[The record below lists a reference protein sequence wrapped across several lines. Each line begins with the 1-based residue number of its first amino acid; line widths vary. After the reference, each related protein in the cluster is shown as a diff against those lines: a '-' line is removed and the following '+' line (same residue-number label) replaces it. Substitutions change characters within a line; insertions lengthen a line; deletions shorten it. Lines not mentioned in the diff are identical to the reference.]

1 MAISKLSTSASL
13 KQVMDKFEEIS
24 IQDFSKSNID
34 IITAKTLPSVVKEGQ
49 IVIITQNTP
58 NKIYVSFDTKEISLS
73 NNDILLQVSN
83 KTTNKRPLYCG
94 NKEIS
99 LVYSSCVQN
108 GKPLKSYYGKNG
120 QWIQI
125 TFTETYIFEN
135 GTTKIGNFKVTGGD
149 NQATL
154 ITGGSLN
161 LKVNAMYGISYCY
174 VANTQ
179 LLDLSKYTKL
189 YVRISDLFLG
199 AKSGTQLDSNNY
211 IDFGIASGT
220 NGSFPDYFVNQT
232 YFNTTTSRSYSNLLI
247 ELDISNI
254 NSGYFMLRGGHQG
267 TGTLYNGICITN
279 IYMS

>member
-1 MAISKLSTSASL
+1 MAISKLSTTASL

-24 IQDFSKSNID
+24 LQDFSSID
-34 IITAKTLPSVVKEGQ
+34 IITSSELPAKVKEGQ

-94 NKEIS
+94 DKEIS

-108 GKPLKSYYGKNG
+108 DKPLKSYYGKNG

-135 GTTKIGNFKVTGGD
+135 GITKIGSFKKAGGS

-154 ITGGSLN
+154 ISGGSLN
-161 LKVNAMYGISYCY
+161 LKINSTSSFPYCY
-174 VANTQ
+174 VTNSQ
-179 LLDLSKYTKL
+179 FLDLRNYTKL

-199 AKSGTQLDSNNY
+199 ASSQLEINNY
-211 IDFGIASGT
+211 IDFGITSGT
-220 NGSFPDYFVNQT
+220 DGSFPNYYVKQT
-232 YFNTTTSRSYSNLLI
+232 YFNETTTKSYSNLLI
-247 ELDISNI
+247 ELDISSI
-254 NSGYFMLRGGHQG
+254 DGGYFMLRGAHQG
-267 TGTLYNGICITN
+267 TGSLHNRISITD

>member
-1 MAISKLSTSASL
+1 MAISKLSTTASL

-24 IQDFSKSNID
+24 LQDFSSID
-34 IITAKTLPSVVKEGQ
+34 IITASELPAKVKEGQ

-58 NKIYVSFDTKEISLS
+58 NKIYVSFDTNEISLS
-73 NNDILLQVSN
+73 YNDILLQVSN
-83 KTTNKRPLYCG
+83 KTANKRPLYCG
-94 NKEIS
+94 DKEIS

-125 TFTETYIFEN
+125 TFTETYVFEN
-135 GTTKIGNFKVTGGD
+135 GTTKIGSFSEAGD

-154 ITGGSLN
+154 ISGGSLN
-161 LKVNAMYGISYCY
+161 LKVNKKYGSPYCY
-174 VANTQ
+174 IVNTQ
-179 LLDLSKYTKL
+179 LLDLSNYTKL

-199 AKSGTQLDSNNY
+199 AKYSSDLDNNNY

-220 NGSFPDYFVNQT
+220 NGSFPNYYVSQT
-232 YFNTTTSRSYSNLLI
+232 YVSASTNKSYSDLLI
-247 ELDISNI
+247 ELNISNI
-254 NSGYFMLRGGHQG
+254 DRGYFMLRGCYQG
-267 TGTLYNGICITN
+267 TGSIYNRISITN

>member
-24 IQDFSKSNID
+24 IQDFSRSNVD

-58 NKIYVSFDTKEISLS
+58 NKIYVSLDTKEISLS

-99 LVYSSCVQN
+99 LAYSSCVQN

-135 GTTKIGNFKVTGGD
+135 GTTKIGSFKQVAS

-154 ITGGSLN
+154 ISGGSLN
-161 LKVNAMYGISYCY
+161 LKVNSTSSFSYCY
-174 VANTQ
+174 VANSQ
-179 LLDLSKYTKL
+179 LLDLSNYTKL

-199 AKSGTQLDSNNY
+199 AKSSSQLDINNY
-211 IDFGIASGT
+211 IDFGIANGT
-220 NGSFPDYFVNQT
+220 DGANST
-232 YFNTTTSRSYSNLLI
+232 YYVSQRYTNTTTSKTYSNLLI
-247 ELDISNI
+247 ELDISNV
-254 NSGYFMLRGGHQG
+254 NRGYFMLRGCYQG
-267 TGTLYNGICITN
+267 TGSLHNRISITD

>member
-24 IQDFSKSNID
+24 LQDFSKSNID

-58 NKIYVSFDTKEISLS
+58 NKIYVSFDTNEISLS

-94 NKEIS
+94 DKEIS

-108 GKPLKSYYGKNG
+108 DKPLKSYYGKNG

-135 GTTKIGNFKVTGGD
+135 GTTKIGSFKETGY

-154 ITGGSLN
+154 ISGGSLN
-161 LKVNAMYGISYCY
+161 LKVNAMYGIPSCHI
-174 VANTQ
+174 ANSQ
-179 LLDLSKYTKL
+179 LLDLSNYTKL
-189 YVRISDLFLG
+189 YVQISDLFLG
-199 AKSGTQLDSNNY
+199 AKSQSQLDINNY

-220 NGSFPDYFVNQT
+220 DSTNST
-232 YFNTTTSRSYSNLLI
+232 YYVSQRYNSATTTKSYSNLLI
-247 ELDISNI
+247 ELDISSI
-254 NSGYFMLRGGHQG
+254 DRGYFMLKGCHQG
-267 TGTLYNGICITN
+267 TGTLYNGISITN